1 MQSFLGKINFVHR
14 FVPNFSQ
21 VFKPLQFL
29 VKNDVPFKWSNEKKN
44 SFIEIQ
50 RAIAAVLGLMS
61 PNFSKD
67 FILYTFATDFSY
79 ATVLAQKNHEDAEMP
94 ISFMI
99 LTFKGVELN
108 YSQVDKQA
116 YTVYKSVKHYRPYIL
131 KSRTKVI
138 VPYAAI
144 HNVLVQKE
152 LGEKRAHWMTSLQE
166 YDLDIKPTRIVRGQG
181 LCQLTAQ
188 SNDPENQQADWE

>member
-1 MQSFLGKINFVHR
+1 
-14 FVPNFSQ
+14 
-21 VFKPLQFL
+21 
-29 VKNDVPFKWSNEKKN
+29 
-44 SFIEIQ
+44 
-50 RAIAAVLGLMS
+50 MS
-61 PNFSKD
+61 PYFNKYFL
-67 FILYTFATDFSY
+67 LYTFSTDFSY

-152 LGEKRAHWMTSLQE
+152 LGEKRAHWMTTL
-166 YDLDIKPTRIVRGQG
+166 
-181 LCQLTAQ
+181 
-188 SNDPENQQADWE
+188 